1 MTAPFSGS
9 YEASDVTFL
18 LTQLPQV
25 QTLGV
30 REKEAHI
37 QKGGHYSEVLSPEL
51 APSAAYLQ
59 LFKEQ
64 TVLRAERLA
73 ADLCELA
80 RQMHCH
86 TPQGPIGLV
95 SLARAGTPMGVLLK
109 RALEWCYQ
117 RTTSHYS
124 VSIMRDRGLD
134 LNALAYVRQRH
145 ADNSIVFV
153 DGWTGKGVI
162 GAELRKSVQ
171 AFNLREGAQI
181 DPSLYVVADIAGTAA
196 VSATRED
203 YLIPSAILNATVSGL
218 VSRTVL
224 SPALGP
230 GEFHGCLYLEH
241 LMPQDQS
248 RYFVA
253 ELWAA
258 MQSRFLARMSGR
270 YALSEPTRSV
280 CAASLA
286 ASVES
291 YRSEFDLPSC
301 NFVKPGVGEATR
313 VMLRRAPLLLV
324 LQNPDDENVKHLVHL
339 AKAKNVPVSVRPSLP
354 CRAMALIEQLD

>member
-9 YEASDVTFL
+9 YQASDVTFL
-18 LTQLPQV
+18 LTPLPQV

-37 QKGGHYSEVLSPEL
+37 QNGGHYSEVLSPEP
-51 APSAAYLQ
+51 APSDAYLR
-59 LFKEQ
+59 LFKQQ

-80 RQMHCH
+80 RQMHCR
-86 TPQGPIGLV
+86 TPQGPVGLV
-95 SLARAGTPMGVLLK
+95 SLARAGTPVGVLLK
-109 RALEWCYQ
+109 RALEGFYE
-117 RTTSHYS
+117 RTTTHYS
-124 VSIMRDRGLD
+124 VSIIRDRGLD
-134 LNALAYVRQRH
+134 LNALAHVRQRH

-162 GAELRKSVQ
+162 GAELRKSVH
-171 AFNLREGAQI
+171 AFNLREGAQV

-196 VSATRED
+196 FSATRED

-224 SPALGP
+224 SPALGRDD
-230 GEFHGCLYLEH
+230 FHGCLYLEH
-241 LMPQDQS
+241 LQPQDQS
-248 RYFVA
+248 RYFID

-258 MQSRFLARMSGR
+258 MQRHFLAQRPGR
-270 YALSEPTRSV
+270 YTLSEPTRSV

-286 ASVES
+286 ASVER
-291 YRSEFDLPSC
+291 YRSEFRLPSA

-324 LQNPDDENVKHLVHL
+324 LQNPEDDHVKHLQHL
-339 AKAKNVPVSVRPSLP
+339 ANDKEVPVSVNPLLP